1 MGLFLIRKGDTM
13 QKIQSEINTKGTRMS
28 SPRIIIMGFGLVI
41 LIGTILLALPLASAT
56 GESIGILDAFFT
68 STSAV
73 CVTGLIVVDTP
84 AAFTTFGEIVIMFLI
99 QIGGLG
105 FMTFG
110 VIIAVLLG
118 KRIGLK
124 ERLLIQQSTN
134 ASSAQGVVRLSLN
147 IFLISFVIETISA
160 LILTFRWMGEYGF
173 MRALYYGVFHSISA
187 FNNAGFALWSDSL
200 MHYVGDPVVNL
211 VITFLF
217 IMGGIGFTVILDVWG
232 KRRWE
237 DLSLHTKIVL
247 SVTAMLI
254 VVGSI
259 MIFALEYN
267 NPATLGDLSTTDKLW
282 ASFFQ
287 GVVPRTAGFNTLD
300 ITSMMAPSLFFI
312 IFLMFI
318 GASSGSTGG
327 GIKTNTFAV
336 LVLSVISIIRGQ
348 SDTQVY
354 KRRIELQFVMRS
366 LSVILISLS
375 VVLIS
380 AFLLT
385 ITEKNSMDNFDFL
398 TILFEA
404 TSAFGTVGLSMG
416 LTYELS
422 PLGKIII
429 IFTMFI
435 GRLGPLTLAFALA
448 KASHKQSYR
457 YAEEKILIG

>member
-1 MGLFLIRKGDTM
+1 MRNSK
-13 QKIQSEINTKGTRMS
+13 STRLS

-41 LIGTILLALPLASAT
+41 LIGTILLALPLASEA

-68 STSAV
+68 SASAV

-84 AAFTTFGEIVIMFLI
+84 SAFTTFGEIVIMFLI
-99 QIGGLG
+99 QVGGLG

-110 VIIAVLLG
+110 VIIAILLG

-134 ASSAQGVVRLSLN
+134 TSSAQGVVRLSLN
-147 IFLISFVIETISA
+147 IFLISVVIEAISA

-200 MHYVGDPVVNL
+200 MQYVGDPVVNL
-211 VITFLF
+211 LIAFLF
-217 IMGGIGFTVILDVWG
+217 ITGGIGFTVILDVSR
-232 KRRWE
+232 KRSWK
-237 DLSLHTKIVL
+237 DLSLHTKLVL
-247 SVTAMLI
+247 SVTAVLI
-254 VVGSI
+254 VVGTI

-336 LVLSVISIIRGQ
+336 LVLSVFSTIRGQ
-348 SDTQVY
+348 SDTQIY
-354 KRRIELQFVMRS
+354 QRRIELQFVMRS
-366 LSVILISLS
+366 LSVIIISLG
-375 VVLIS
+375 VVLVS

-385 ITEKNSMDNFDFL
+385 ITERNSMENLDFL

-448 KASHKQSYR
+448 QASYKQSYR